1 MTFLEFLENSK
12 NTAQA
17 NEAAAWM
24 SSSNNG
30 GGNNDGGGS
39 KLSGYAQKALAAT
52 QKEAG
57 GSWDNIKDK
66 YTKTLAAVDAVLGG
80 NLKQTVADTLKI
92 TGANMDTLVAKLTD
106 MTMNLQQFGDKVG
119 QNVTAYTEDTSGS
132 GVKSLTPMV
141 SLMCAAL
148 QANKGGMKPSD
159 IVTLINAVSK

>member
-1 MTFLEFLENSK
+1 MTFLEFLNNK
-12 NTAQA
+12 NISTQT

-24 SSSNNG
+24 SSSG
-30 GGNNDGGGS
+30 SGGNSNNDNNS
-39 KLSGYAQKALAAT
+39 KLSGYAQKAMAAT

-57 GSWDNIKDK
+57 NNWDNIKDK
-66 YTKTLAAVDAVLGG
+66 YTKTLTAVDTVLTS
-80 NLKQTVADTLKI
+80 NLKQTVADTLKL

-119 QNVTAYTEDTSGS
+119 QNVTAYTEDTTGN

-141 SLMCAAL
+141 SLMCGAL
-148 QANKGGMKPSD
+148 QANKSGMKPAD

>member
-1 MTFLEFLENSK
+1 MTFLEFLTNNKMLSQ
-12 NTAQA
+12 T

-24 SSSNNG
+24 SSSNNSNNN
-30 GGNNDGGGS
+30 NNDG
-39 KLSGYAQKALAAT
+39 KLSGYAQKALTAT

-66 YTKTLAAVDAVLGG
+66 YTKTLTAVDTVITSD
-80 NLKQTVADTLKI
+80 LKQTVADTLKI

-119 QNVTAYTEDTSGS
+119 QNVTAYTEDTSGN
-132 GVKSLTPMV
+132 GVKSLTPMI

-148 QANKGGMKPSD
+148 QANKSGMKLSD

>member
-1 MTFLEFLENSK
+1 MTFFEFLENRK
-12 NTAQA
+12 KTARIG
-17 NEAAAWM
+17 EAAAWM
-24 SSSNNG
+24 SSSNAA
-30 GGNNDGGGS
+30 GGNDDGGSG

-57 GSWDNIKDK
+57 NSWDNIKDK
-66 YTKTLAAVDAVLGG
+66 YTKTLSAVDAVIGG
-80 NLKQTVADTLKI
+80 NLKQTVADTLRL
-92 TGANMDTLVAKLTD
+92 TGANMDTLVAKLAD

-119 QNVTAYTEDTSGS
+119 QNATAYTEDTSGN

-148 QANKGGMKPSD
+148 QAGKGGMKPSD

>member
-12 NTAQA
+12 NTDVA

-30 GGNNDGGGS
+30 GGNNDGSG

-57 GSWDNIKDK
+57 NSWDNIKDK
-66 YTKTLAAVDAVLGG
+66 YTKTLAAVDAVLSV
-80 NLKQTVADTLKI
+80 NLKQTVADTLKL
-92 TGANMDTLVAKLTD
+92 TGANMDTLVAKLAD

-119 QNVTAYTEDTSGS
+119 QNVTAYTEDTSGN
-132 GVKSLTPMV
+132 GVKSLTPMI